1 MQIQANVFTWR
12 TTPLWPARRPPAVW
26 TALLVLL
33 LGLLA
38 GCASAPRQTES
49 LDYRARAETQVEGA
63 VRVSA
68 VALSP
73 AESAASFGVPLA
85 RKNIQPVWLEIE
97 NGEDTDL
104 FLMLLSVDPDYLAPS
119 EVAWSFKGK
128 DGRKFEDWIET
139 FVERHVALVAPPHST
154 VSGYVYTNLDPGA
167 KVFAVD
173 LFGAGLLRSFEFAQL
188 VPGLEADFTRV
199 DFDRLYPE
207 GTVRDLDLAQFRAY
221 LEELPCCVL
230 GGDQKTPGD
239 PANLV
244 IVGDGLHALAA
255 LVRQGWDL
263 TETIRGDT
271 KWRTAMSSIFGSDYR
286 TSPVSPLYMFDRPQ
300 DIALQKAR
308 GSVDKRNHMRLWRA
322 PVTLNGQKVWVGQI
336 SRDIGVKFSRKTI
349 VTHKVDPVI
358 DEARLYVTLDLVSSG
373 SLRALGYVEG
383 VGDSGRDAPRRNYT
397 KDPYYTDGLRVVLI
411 VGEDRSALTGLEFLP
426 WEWPSGQIAGAPPAR
441 P

>member
-1 MQIQANVFTWR
+1 MQTQTPACTWP
-12 TTPLWPARRPPAVW
+12 TIPLRPAHRPATGWVALFA
-26 TALLVLL
+26 ALLAV
-33 LGLLA
+33 A

-49 LDYRARAETQVEGA
+49 MDYRARAETQVEGP

-85 RKNIQPVWLEIE
+85 KENIQPVWLEIE

-104 FLMLLSVDPDYLAPS
+104 FLSLLSVDPEYLAPS
-119 EVAWSFKGK
+119 EVAWSFKGTG
-128 DGRKFEDWIET
+128 GREFEDWIDT
-139 FVERHVALVAPPHST
+139 FVDRHVPLVAPPHST

-167 KVFAVD
+167 KVFAID
-173 LFGAGLLRSFEFAQL
+173 LFGAGIVRSFKFTQL
-188 VPGLEADFTRV
+188 VPGLETDFMRV

-207 GTVRDLDLAQFRAY
+207 GVVRDLDLTEFRRY

-230 GGDQKTPGD
+230 GGDQKSPGD

-244 IVGDGLHALAA
+244 MVGDGPQVLAA

-271 KWRTAMSSIFGSDYR
+271 KWRTAMSSMFGSNYR
-286 TSPVSPLYMFDRPQ
+286 TSPVSPLYMFDRAQ

-308 GSVDKRNHMRLWRA
+308 ASVDKRNHMRLWRA

-336 SRDIGVKFSRKTI
+336 SRDIGVKFSSKTL
-349 VTHKVDPVI
+349 VTHKVDPLI

-383 VGDSGRDAPRRNYT
+383 VGYSGREAPRRNYT
-397 KDPYYTDGLRVVLI
+397 EDPYYTDGLRVVLI
-411 VGEDRSALTGLEFLP
+411 VGEDRTELTDLEYLP
-426 WEWPSGQIAGAPPAR
+426 WEWPSSEIAGHPAGH

>member
-1 MQIQANVFTWR
+1 MPAQTPACTWPTIPPR
-12 TTPLWPARRPPAVW
+12 PTHRPATGWV
-26 TALLVLL
+26 ALFAVLL
-33 LGLLA
+33 AVA
-38 GCASAPRQTES
+38 GCAAAPRQTES
-49 LDYRARAETQVEGA
+49 MDYRARAETQVEGP

-85 RKNIQPVWLEIE
+85 KENIQPVWLEIE

-104 FLMLLSVDPDYLAPS
+104 FLSLLSVDPEYLAPS
-119 EVAWSFKGK
+119 EVAWSFKGTG
-128 DGRKFEDWIET
+128 GREFEDWIDT
-139 FVERHVALVAPPHST
+139 FVDRHVPLVAPPHST

-167 KVFAVD
+167 KVFAID
-173 LFGAGLLRSFEFAQL
+173 LFGAGIVRSFKFTQL
-188 VPGLEADFTRV
+188 VPGLETDFMRV

-207 GTVRDLDLAQFRAY
+207 GVVRDLDLTEFRRY

-230 GGDQKTPGD
+230 GGDQKSPGD

-244 IVGDGLHALAA
+244 MVGDGPQVLAA

-271 KWRTAMSSIFGSDYR
+271 KWRTAMSSMFGSNYR
-286 TSPVSPLYMFDRPQ
+286 TSPVSPLYMFDRAQ

-308 GSVDKRNHMRLWRA
+308 ASVDKRNHMRLWRA

-336 SRDIGVKFSRKTI
+336 SRDIGVKFSSKTL
-349 VTHKVDPVI
+349 VTHKVDPLI

-383 VGDSGRDAPRRNYT
+383 VGYSGREAPRRNYT
-397 KDPYYTDGLRVVLI
+397 EDPYYTDGLRVVLI
-411 VGEDRSALTGLEFLP
+411 VGEDRTELTDLEDLP
-426 WEWPSGQIAGAPPAR
+426 WEWPSSEIAGHPAGH

>member
-1 MQIQANVFTWR
+1 MQTQTPAYTWP
-12 TTPLWPARRPPAVW
+12 TIPLRPAHRPATGWVALFA
-26 TALLVLL
+26 ALLAV
-33 LGLLA
+33 A

-49 LDYRARAETQVEGA
+49 MDYRARAETQVEGP

-73 AESAASFGVPLA
+73 GESAASFGVPLA
-85 RKNIQPVWLEIE
+85 KENIQPVWLEIE

-104 FLMLLSVDPDYLAPS
+104 FLSLLSVDPEYLAPS
-119 EVAWSFKGK
+119 EVAWSFKGTG
-128 DGRKFEDWIET
+128 GREFEDWIDT
-139 FVERHVALVAPPHST
+139 FVDRHVPLVAPPHST

-167 KVFAVD
+167 KVFAID
-173 LFGAGLLRSFEFAQL
+173 LFGAGIVRSFTFTQL
-188 VPGLEADFTRV
+188 VPGLETDFMRV

-207 GTVRDLDLAQFRAY
+207 GVVRDLGLTEFRRY

-244 IVGDGLHALAA
+244 MVGDGPSVLAA

-271 KWRTAMSSIFGSDYR
+271 KWRTAMSSMFGSNYR
-286 TSPVSPLYMFDRPQ
+286 TSPVSPLYMFDRAQ

-308 GSVDKRNHMRLWRA
+308 ASVDKRNHMRLWRA

-336 SRDIGVKFSRKTI
+336 SRDIGVKFSSKTL
-349 VTHKVDPVI
+349 VTHKVDPLI

-383 VGDSGRDAPRRNYT
+383 VGYSGREAPRRNYT
-397 KDPYYTDGLRVVLI
+397 EDPYYTDGLRVVLI
-411 VGEDRSALTGLEFLP
+411 VGEDRTELTDLEYLP
-426 WEWPSGQIAGAPPAR
+426 WEWPSSEIAGHPAGH